1 MCISPVYIFAY
12 ISIRMEMNDEEIKA
26 RILKEIE
33 KTKARIEEYKGMTAP
48 QGPDDAIGRLSRMD
62 AINNKS
68 VMEAGQRE
76 AETKLQKLE
85 YVLGNVGKPDFG
97 ICKQCNNPIPVGRI
111 ILRPESIYCVN
122 CAR

>member
-1 MCISPVYIFAY
+1 MLSFPY
-12 ISIRMEMNDEEIKA
+12 ISHCMEMTDEEIKA

-76 AETKLQKLE
+76 AETKLQKLA
-85 YVLGNVGKPDFG
+85 YVLGNVGKPEFG